1 MLREK
6 INTIVHH
13 DCTHQHSPGSEL
25 ILRLVMT
32 MAVMMDIDPKEF
44 AEELADLE
52 NTADYAKEFT
62 SWLTKKNRTNGGGF
76 EAIIKINKDI

>member
-13 DCTHQHSPGSEL
+13 DCNHQHSPDSEL

-32 MAVMMDIDPKEF
+32 MANIMDIDPKEF
-44 AEELADLE
+44 AEELADLK
-52 NTADYAKEFT
+52 NTADYATEFT
-62 SWLTKKNRTNGGGF
+62 SFLTKKNRANGDGF